1 MDQMICMQTKM
12 HRTKRQIHAEETK
25 RRIYEAGVKAISE
38 KGLDSVSIEDITT
51 AANVAKGSF
60 YTHFHSKA
68 DLVYSTIAYSDEIY
82 EQMYQQVREL
92 SFLPM
97 ITQFVR
103 LSYTEYEKRGKGI
116 IKAMVSN
123 YFTQPERNYYGKDR
137 ILVCCLT
144 EIVEKGRAEGLLSTE
159 TSAHD
164 YAMVLLSAMVGVEIM
179 WCFDQKGQKLAD
191 MMEQAIRITALGMI
205 R

>member
-1 MDQMICMQTKM
+1 MEQTIRTQTKP

-25 RRIYEAGVKAISE
+25 RKIYEAGVRAISE
-38 KGLDSVSIEDITT
+38 KGVDSVSIEDITT

-82 EQMYQQVREL
+82 GQMYQQVREL

-123 YFTQPERNYYGKDR
+123 YFAQPERDYYGKDR
-137 ILVCCLT
+137 ILVRCLT
-144 EIVEKGRAEGLLSTE
+144 EIVEKGCSEGLLSPE
-159 TSAHD
+159 TSTRD
-164 YAMVLLSAMVGVEIM
+164 YVMVLLSVMVGVEIM
-179 WCFDQKGQKLAD
+179 WCFDQQEQRLAD

-205 R
+205 C